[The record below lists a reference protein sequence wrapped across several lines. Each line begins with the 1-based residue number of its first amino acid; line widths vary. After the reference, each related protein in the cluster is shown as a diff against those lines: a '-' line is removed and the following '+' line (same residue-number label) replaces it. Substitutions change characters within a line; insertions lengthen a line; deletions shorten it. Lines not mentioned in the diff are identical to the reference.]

1 MMKKTFTSFICI
13 LLIFTICFCDVTY
26 AAKEGTF
33 SLRNGI
39 VFGDKKEDVKEK
51 EKSLSLTDD
60 EDTQLHYEGDIAGY
74 VGDAYFRFNGGNGE
88 LTELYY
94 AFDAST
100 KAQMNEIFNLIESS
114 CSRQYGDALD
124 SEWWKLYP
132 VTDGNGSGA
141 IKLAFRIIDAQKKF
155 NGAKGY
161 DANYLEWVVYGE
173 DGNNVKIELI
183 EYSYELSYGTSYRV
197 GVSYTCFTQ
206 AQLDAIMNEEDS
218 VF

>member
-1 MMKKTFTSFICI
+1 MKKALTSCICI
-13 LLIFTICFCDVTY
+13 LLIFTLCFCDVTY
-26 AAKEGTF
+26 AAKEETF

-39 VFGDKKEDVKEK
+39 VFGDKKADVKEK
-51 EKSLSLTDD
+51 EKSLSLKDD
-60 EDTQLHYEGDIAGY
+60 EETQLHYKGDIAGY
-74 VGDAYFRFNGGNGE
+74 VGDAYYRFNGENGE

-132 VTDGNGSGA
+132 ITDGKGGGA
-141 IKLAFRIIDAQKKF
+141 IKLAFRIIDAQKML
-155 NGAKGY
+155 NGAKSH
-161 DANYLEWVVYGE
+161 DANYMEWVVYGE

-183 EYSYELSYGTSYRV
+183 EYSYDLSYGASCHV

-206 AQLDAIMNEEDS
+206 AELDAIKNEGDS